1 MSHSMEYGATSDDNR
16 SRTPDRIIEE
26 GYFSAR
32 TNHHPT
38 HRTLPNPLGSSVFLK
53 TQPRNIGMTNNL
65 PHKR

>member
-1 MSHSMEYGATSDDNR
+1 MSNSMEYGATSDDIR

-32 TNHHPT
+32 TNQHPT

-53 TQPRNIGMTNNL
+53 TQPRNIGITNT
-65 PHKR
+65 